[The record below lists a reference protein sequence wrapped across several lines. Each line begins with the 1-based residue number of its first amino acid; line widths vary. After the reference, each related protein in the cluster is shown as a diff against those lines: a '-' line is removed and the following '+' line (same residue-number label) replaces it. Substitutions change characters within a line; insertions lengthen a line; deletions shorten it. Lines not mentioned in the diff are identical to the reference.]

1 MDPYTISLVQ
11 KMISRILERCKTH
24 AIYGVDSWDELQ
36 YIRGQIRSL
45 EDLQQEIKDLLSKTE
60 NIDEQV
66 HGDTETDWSTLRQE
80 VETVLDPKAI
90 KQSTLDK
97 LPSPTGYRLLVLP
110 YGGPKKTKGGVYLAD
125 STQETI
131 QMTTVCGLVLKM
143 GDLCYFDKEKFPKGP
158 WCKLNDWIIFS
169 RYAGS
174 RFKIDGGE
182 VRVLNDDEVI
192 STISDPSDILHHY

>member
-1 MDPYTISLVQ
+1 MKQ
-11 KMISRILERCKTH
+11 KETTLLGSTQPKIKLALEEK
-24 AIYGVDSWDELQ
+24 YKKQNE
-36 YIRGQIRSL
+36 
-45 EDLQQEIKDLLSKTE
+45 EEINAYERLKKKES
-60 NIDEQV
+60 
-66 HGDTETDWSTLRQE
+66 
-80 VETVLDPKAI
+80 
-90 KQSTLDK
+90 DK

-192 STISDPSDILHHY
+192 STIAEPSDILHHY